1 MILSAIK
8 ELNKDHNKPPLAAT
22 KPRERTRLGQRYDN
36 VGYNTVKLR
45 GGDKNY
51 IVGTTVNQSSRGGGV
66 CSARRIPANQSTGG
80 HGGHSLNLNNIFNKI
95 KLLAKN
101 ISFLL
106 CVSIIGFRLLHYGAC
121 GERHME

>member
-1 MILSAIK
+1 MNNI
-8 ELNKDHNKPPLAAT
+8 T
-22 KPRERTRLGQRYDN
+22 
-36 VGYNTVKLR
+36 
-45 GGDKNY
+45 
-51 IVGTTVNQSSRGGGV
+51 RGGGV

-80 HGGHSLNLNNIFNKI
+80 HGGHPLNLNNIFNKI

-121 GERHME
+121 GERHVFFSSLASAINSSWSLLYLINIVAYFLSVMPCIFLKSISADM